1 MTKAEEL
8 ENSFGLGL
16 DKGGAGQINFF
27 SGRASRPFFS
37 ALAIRMD
44 CGVYMR
50 KLQNTRSYVTG
61 FKNGQD
67 ASQVTLKNQA
77 RSQTVKV
84 PTPVATSFA
93 KIGGPVSVTQATQQ
107 TCSPTTCASGYKG
120 VANGNTT
127 TDATANVLGA
137 KLFCAVSSDALSSAP
152 YATTVPCGIF
162 INPVSYNPDTTS
174 PGTKPEAICCRNDTS
189 QVYRNNSEL
198 IADQGRQLTIRNS
211 YNLPNKLQGL
221 RGPVMNR

>member
-1 MTKAEEL
+1 V
-8 ENSFGLGL
+8 GLSNQ
-16 DKGGAGQINFF
+16 GAGRINFF
-27 SGRASRPFFS
+27 LGGGRRPFFS
-37 ALAIRMD
+37 TSAIRMD

-84 PTPVATSFA
+84 PTPVATTFS
-93 KIGGPVSVTQATQQ
+93 KIGGPVAITEATP
-107 TCSPTTCASGYKG
+107 PTTCSSYKG
-120 VANGNTT
+120 VVNGNTT

-137 KLFCAVSSDALSSAP
+137 KVFCAVSSDALSSAP
-152 YATTVPCGIF
+152 YSTTIPCGIF

-189 QVYRNNSEL
+189 QLYRNNSEL
-198 IADQGRQLTIRNS
+198 VADQGRQLTLRNRF
-211 YNLPNKLQGL
+211 NLPNKLQGL
-221 RGPVMNR
+221 RGPIMNR